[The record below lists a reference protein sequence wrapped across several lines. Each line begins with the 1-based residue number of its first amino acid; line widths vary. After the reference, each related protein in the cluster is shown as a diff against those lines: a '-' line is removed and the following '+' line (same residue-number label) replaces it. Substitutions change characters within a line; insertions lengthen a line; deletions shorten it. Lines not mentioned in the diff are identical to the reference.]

1 MNENCQVL
9 YRYLYFQLLNSLK
22 EFKNQSVGANTRFL
36 KIGMIYNLQIPL
48 PSIKEQNEII
58 NILDKILSKTQQ
70 LETIYQQ
77 KLTKLEELKKSILQK
92 AFNGELN

>member
-1 MNENCQVL
+1 VNENCQVL